1 LNHRKEFCMQSCN
14 RRRFLTQIMA
24 GTAAL
29 AIVGRACAAETAA
42 GQNRTCADCAFF
54 TAKPGSDQGSCG
66 DRGDQPVAADG
77 GCGDF
82 KARPATQGPATN
94 VNRS

>member
-14 RRRFLTQIMA
+14 RRGFLTHIMA

-29 AIVGRACAAETAA
+29 AIVGRACAGETVA
-42 GQNRTCADCAFF
+42 GENRSCADCAFF
-54 TAKPGSDQGSCG
+54 NAKPGSDDQGTCG

-77 GCGDF
+77 GCGNF
-82 KARPATQGPATN
+82 KARPETQAAATN
-94 VNRS
+94 HG